1 MTTMDKVTQ
10 QISIK
15 ILAHLVNKNLLQMCF
30 RCKYAFFCTVTY
42 VISCHIKKPASIIFV
57 TKYVTFMLD
66 FRVIYVTHVTYVIIY
81 VTGVTYM
88 ICYKY
93 DPTQCRKNNLSVAS
107 CTSVVELRIGIFT
120 MACSILLH
128 QNIFRM
134 NVIANVLH
142 TFAQTLTCAYV
153 KDVRC

>member
-1 MTTMDKVTQ
+1 MTSTSPPLTTMDKVTH

-30 RCKYAFFCTVTY
+30 RCKYAFLGTFCKSQLTCD
-42 VISCHIKKPASIIFV
+42 ICDFMSHQKPASIIFV

-66 FRVIYVTHVTYVIIY
+66 FRIIYATHVTYVIIY

-93 DPTQCRKNNLSVAS
+93 DPTELSSNSNEPCVIITEQPYDS
-107 CTSVVELRIGIFT
+107 CT
-120 MACSILLH
+120 
-128 QNIFRM
+128 
-134 NVIANVLH
+134 
-142 TFAQTLTCAYV
+142 
-153 KDVRC
+153 